1 MLLLCTCAI
10 VVIWRS
16 ASAYHRDWGKGTMYL
31 ISNTQGNVVGS
42 VVDLGLCLSVELEGL
57 GRVITADS
65 LPSLVEGLML
75 RGYLVS

>member
-1 MLLLCTCAI
+1 
-10 VVIWRS
+10 
-16 ASAYHRDWGKGTMYL
+16 MYL

-42 VVDLGLCLSVELEGL
+42 VVDLGLCLSVELDGL

-75 RGYLVS
+75 RGYVVA

>member
-1 MLLLCTCAI
+1 
-10 VVIWRS
+10 
-16 ASAYHRDWGKGTMYL
+16 MYL
-31 ISNTQGNVVGS
+31 ITNQSGAFVGS

-57 GRVITADS
+57 GRIITADT

>member
-1 MLLLCTCAI
+1 
-10 VVIWRS
+10 
-16 ASAYHRDWGKGTMYL
+16 MYL
-31 ISNTQGNVVGS
+31 VTRNNQVVGS

-57 GRVITADS
+57 GRIITADT